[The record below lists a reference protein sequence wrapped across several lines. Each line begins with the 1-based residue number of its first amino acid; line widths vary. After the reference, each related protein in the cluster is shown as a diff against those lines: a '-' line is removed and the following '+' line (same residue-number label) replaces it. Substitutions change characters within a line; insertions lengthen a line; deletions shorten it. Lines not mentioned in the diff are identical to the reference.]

1 MGSLSDYAEN
11 ELMDHIFNAAYT
23 AVSTV
28 YVALSTA
35 DPLDT
40 GAGLAEPSGNGYA
53 REAITFGAAATRRVT
68 QSAEVVFNEAT
79 GAWGTITHWALMDA
93 LTGGNMLAHGALD
106 SSISPVS
113 GNTPRIAA
121 SEIYVQINASTGGAG
136 FTDYTVHNLLDLM
149 FRNQAFAKPATY
161 IALATA
167 TLSDSDEDT
176 PGDITE
182 ENATDYLRK
191 IVNIN
196 GGASPTWSLA
206 SAGALSNLAEI
217 LMIDSGDWTTD
228 DFDTITSCAIV
239 TAVSGA
245 SKILAYDN
253 TNIVDQRP
261 RFGDIVRF
269 NTGDFDVSLS

>member
-1 MGSLSDYAEN
+1 MGSLSDFAEN
-11 ELMDHIFNAAYT
+11 ELLDHIFNAAYT
-23 AVSTV
+23 APSTV

-40 GAGLAEPSGNGYA
+40 GAGLSEPVGNGYA

-68 QSAEVVFNEAT
+68 QNVEVVFNEAT

-93 LTGGNMLAHGALD
+93 LSGGNMLAHGALD
-106 SSISPVS
+106 SSIAPVS
-113 GNTPRIAA
+113 GNTPRIASA
-121 SEIYVQINASTGGAG
+121 EIYVQINASTGGAG
-136 FTDYTVHNLLDLM
+136 FTTYTVHSLLDLM

-161 IALATA
+161 IAIATA
-167 TLSDSDEDT
+167 VLDDADEDT
-176 PGDITE
+176 ATDMTE
-182 ENATDYLRK
+182 ENGTDYLRK

-206 SAGALSNLAEI
+206 SGGALSNLAEI

-228 DFDTITSCAIV
+228 DWDTMTSCAIV
-239 TAVSGA
+239 TTVSGA
-245 SKILAYDN
+245 AKILGYDN
-253 TNIVDQRP
+253 NNITDQRP

-269 NTGDFDVSLS
+269 NTGDFDVSLA